1 MLLKRRD
8 QRMEKERNNSQ
19 ETSQR
24 VVDSTLAIYWERF
37 GLWVA
42 TALLGMCAWL
52 FVEQRAEVKQL
63 GVEIQSLKVDKVSRQ
78 ELKEMEDRIYNRMD
92 GMKGDIIFHIN
103 MLREKK

>member
-1 MLLKRRD
+1 
-8 QRMEKERNNSQ
+8 MEKERNNPQ
-19 ETSQR
+19 DSQR
-24 VVDSTLAIYWERF
+24 VIDSRLAIYWEKF

-42 TALLGMCAWL
+42 TILLGLCAWL

-63 GVEIQSLKVDKVSRQ
+63 GTEIQSLKVDKVSRQ
-78 ELKEMEDRIYNRMD
+78 ELKDMEDRIYNRMD

>member
-1 MLLKRRD
+1 
-8 QRMEKERNNSQ
+8 MEKERNNPQDSQ
-19 ETSQR
+19 H
-24 VVDSTLAIYWERF
+24 VIDSRLAIYWERF

-42 TALLGMCAWL
+42 AVLLGLCAWL

-63 GVEIQSLKVDKVSRQ
+63 GSEIQSLKVDKVSRQ
-78 ELKEMEDRIYNRMD
+78 ELKDMEDRIYNRMD

>member
-1 MLLKRRD
+1 
-8 QRMEKERNNSQ
+8 MEKERNNPQ
-19 ETSQR
+19 DSQR
-24 VVDSTLAIYWERF
+24 VIDSRLAIYWEKF

-42 TALLGMCAWL
+42 TVLLGICAWL

-63 GVEIQSLKVDKVSRQ
+63 GSEIQSLKVDKVSRQ
-78 ELKEMEDRIYNRMD
+78 ELKDMEDRIYNRMD

>member
-1 MLLKRRD
+1 
-8 QRMEKERNNSQ
+8 MEKERNNPQDSQ
-19 ETSQR
+19 H
-24 VVDSTLAIYWERF
+24 VIDSRLAIYWERF

-42 TALLGMCAWL
+42 AVLLGICAWL

-63 GVEIQSLKVDKVSRQ
+63 GSEIQSLKVDKVSRQ
-78 ELKEMEDRIYNRMD
+78 ELKDMEDRIYNRMD

>member
-1 MLLKRRD
+1 
-8 QRMEKERNNSQ
+8 MEKERNNSQ

-42 TALLGMCAWL
+42 TALLAVCSWL
-52 FVEQRAEVKQL
+52 FLEQKGKIEQLEVKVQNIQL
-63 GVEIQSLKVDKVSRQ
+63 DKVSRQ

-103 MLREKK
+103 MLREKR

>member
-1 MLLKRRD
+1 
-8 QRMEKERNNSQ
+8 MEKERNNPQ
-19 ETSQR
+19 DSQR
-24 VVDSTLAIYWERF
+24 VIDSRLAIYWEKF

-42 TALLGMCAWL
+42 TVLLGLCAWL

-63 GVEIQSLKVDKVSRQ
+63 GSEIQNLKVDKVSRQ
-78 ELKEMEDRIYNRMD
+78 ELKDMEDRIYNRMD